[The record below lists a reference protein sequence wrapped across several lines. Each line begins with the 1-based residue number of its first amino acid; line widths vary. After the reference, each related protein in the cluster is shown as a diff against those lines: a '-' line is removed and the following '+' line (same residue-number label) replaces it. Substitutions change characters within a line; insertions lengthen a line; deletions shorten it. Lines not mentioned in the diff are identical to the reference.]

1 MLESVD
7 PALGSVHTGR
17 RQPGLDVE
25 TREVERVCGRREAV
39 RAGLGPSLTS
49 YPTGYVQRQGVGGVG
64 RWSPSQLL
72 LQKQWEEHRVGGPT
86 DLGLHPSSAPSELC
100 NLGQRP

>member
-1 MLESVD
+1 MLESED

-17 RQPGLDVE
+17 RQPGLVME
-25 TREVERVCGRREAV
+25 AREVERGCGGREAV
-39 RAGLGPSLTS
+39 RAELGLSLTS
-49 YPTGYVQRQGVGGVG
+49 CPIGYVQRWGMGGVG
-64 RWSPSQLL
+64 RWSPSQFL
-72 LQKQWEEHRVGGPT
+72 LQRQWEEHRVGGPT

>member
-1 MLESVD
+1 MLESED
-7 PALGSVHTGR
+7 LALGSVHTGR
-17 RQPGLDVE
+17 RQPALGME
-25 TREVERVCGRREAV
+25 AREVERGCGRREAM

-49 YPTGYVQRQGVGGVG
+49 CPTGCMQRWGMGGVGGQ
-64 RWSPSQLL
+64 RPSQLL
-72 LQKQWEEHRVGGPT
+72 LQRQWEEHRVGGPT